1 MFKRYS
7 LYCLQKTEK
16 TANKVMKIKCN
27 VFRRDPGVESL
38 DRANFITMKKYL
50 KVSLFTQ
57 ASQLPLRVWIVNL
70 LSHKRVGVAL
80 QASVE
85 TSSYEWIDR
94 RHTITAKK
102 ITKSMNSH
110 HRKRNTSN
118 LSLLYLFYRKKGK
131 I

>member
-16 TANKVMKIKCN
+16 AANKVMEIKCN

-70 LSHKRVGVAL
+70 LSPKRVGVAL

-102 ITKSMNSH
+102 
-110 HRKRNTSN
+110 
-118 LSLLYLFYRKKGK
+118 SLNR
-131 I
+131 